1 MKERKISIFASIW
14 SQNLGDELILRNE
27 INLLKK
33 EFWEN
38 TKFFVFTYDKKDLF
52 FKEKNVFYKE
62 YFPIWFSKPW
72 NIFRNI
78 KNFFVLIFTI
88 IFSDFIVIW
97 WGGIIFDKENQ
108 LTKNPLDL
116 WNFRTKLFRFF
127 CKKIY
132 FFRVWIDIKQEEN
145 LKKLKN
151 IFKKYYKIT
160 VRDQNSKNILDFINI
175 ESKIEKDPVFYDDG
189 EKIFLKDFCLKKVKS
204 TDFSVSD
211 LKNLDYDFSWKTVWI
226 WFRSGYLVKK
236 SNLSKRMEEWKIREM
251 IIFLQKSWAK
261 VVLLPH
267 SFHKTDILANDF
279 EFLKQFLDSDVE
291 IVENMQEVYNFYKN
305 KKMDLCISMRLHSMI
320 LSQVYEIK
328 YIWVSYSL
336 KTEEALKVI
345 F

>member
-14 SQNLGDELILRNE
+14 SQNLGDELILKNE

-52 FKEKNVFYKE
+52 FKEKNVFYN
-62 YFPIWFSKPW
+62 FPIWFSKPW

-108 LTKNPLDL
+108 STRNPLDL

-145 LKKLKN
+145 LKKLLKEIKWEFKQDDKN
-151 IFKKYYKIT
+151 PY
-160 VRDQNSKNILDFINI
+160 
-175 ESKIEKDPVFYDDG
+175 
-189 EKIFLKDFCLKKVKS
+189 
-204 TDFSVSD
+204 D
-211 LKNLDYDFSWKTVWI
+211 LK
-226 WFRSGYLVKK
+226 WF
-236 SNLSKRMEEWKIREM
+236 
-251 IIFLQKSWAK
+251 
-261 VVLLPH
+261 
-267 SFHKTDILANDF
+267 F
-279 EFLKQFLDSDVE
+279 E
-291 IVENMQEVYNFYKN
+291 N
-305 KKMDLCISMRLHSMI
+305 
-320 LSQVYEIK
+320 
-328 YIWVSYSL
+328 
-336 KTEEALKVI
+336 
-345 F
+345 